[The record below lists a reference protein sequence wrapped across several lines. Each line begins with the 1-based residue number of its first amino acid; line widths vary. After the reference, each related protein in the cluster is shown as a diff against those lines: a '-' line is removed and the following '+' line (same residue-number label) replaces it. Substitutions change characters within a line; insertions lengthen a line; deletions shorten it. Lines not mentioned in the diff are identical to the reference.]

1 MRKRLT
7 SKRTNSKKGALA
19 DRLRHTA
26 VAISVGVLIFAPLK
40 IVMAQDEQPPPG
52 SELKDIQASND
63 NASVYF
69 ADVLVKGRPVFQIGS
84 LGNIS
89 AADRAAII
97 NRRIASLVEGVESG
111 HDVSVQMG
119 PNNSWATLRA
129 NNRVLM
135 TVTQQDAD
143 DFGLSVDELA
153 ERRSQQ
159 LNSSLR
165 EAPLLVD
172 ATQLLGSTVN
182 GLARDTI
189 RSLPSLLGAGIVI
202 GVTWG
207 VAGGVRRVFY
217 AWAERTE
224 SNRSSEI
231 LIARLGY
238 GGVWVIGSV
247 IALGVMGLEFGALLG
262 ALGLT
267 SVAVGFSL
275 KDVLSNYISGVILLA
290 ARPFRLGDQVS
301 IDDYEGTVTEIQ
313 LRATTIR
320 TYDGRMV
327 YIPNQEV
334 FKASVTNNT
343 ASPIRRSSVI
353 VGIDYEAEIEAA
365 SKAIVEAI
373 KSVDSI
379 QQQEPSPPR
388 VLVRELA
395 ASTVNLEVQFWVNS
409 HRGEF
414 LETTSR
420 ATKVI
425 KESLEAKNIDMPTE
439 IYTISF
445 KDERLFR
452 NKYLHSYSSNQL
464 DSKK

>member
-1 MRKRLT
+1 MT

-425 KESLEAKNIDMPTE
+425 KESLEAKNIDMPLPASPK
-439 IYTISF
+439 IP
-445 KDERLFR
+445 
-452 NKYLHSYSSNQL
+452 NKSAIALKEEVCEL
-464 DSKK
+464 